1 MNDNKD
7 RFGDK
12 LHQHKSAREDQWAHQ
27 RDEKILEKLRRKHLT
42 VLACPQCGKN
52 LTARLAIGV
61 GGVACPD
68 LHGAWGDRKSLEQ
81 LRASLENAAAVHHE
95 SLGERVFEIVEEL
108 LHKHRS
114 EIGCPVCSARLA
126 AHGPIAPGS
135 AGLAGMACPNGH
147 GAWIDQGMLAEIRK
161 RLDLAMRAA
170 SSRSN

>member
-1 MNDNKD
+1 MSDNNV
-7 RFGDK
+7 RLGDK

-27 RDEKILEKLRRKHLT
+27 RDEKILEKLRHKLVK

-52 LTARLAIGV
+52 LTARVAIGV

-81 LRASLENAAAVHHE
+81 LRASLEIAAAFHHE

-108 LHKHRS
+108 RHKHPT
-114 EIGCPVCSARLA
+114 EIGCPVCAALLA
-126 AHGPIAPGS
+126 AHAPIAPDSVGF
-135 AGLAGMACPNGH
+135 AAMACPNGH
-147 GAWIDQGMLAEIRK
+147 GAWIDQRMLAEIRK
-161 RLDLAMRAA
+161 RLDFARRAA